1 MPDRGCFVTHKA
13 ILAALAASLWL
24 FSPTA
29 VQAQALNACDLTGD
43 GVVDI
48 LDVQLATNMALGLA
62 PCTAN
67 VAGSGVCDIVVVERV
82 KNAALSGTCLTGV
95 PHSASLN
102 WTASTSSNVTGYNVY
117 RATQSG
123 GPYTKLTSSPVA
135 GTSYTDVTVQAG
147 QTYYY
152 VTTAVDSS
160 SNESVYSN
168 QATAAVPSP

>member
-1 MPDRGCFVTHKA
+1 MPDRGCFVTQKA

-29 VQAQALNACDLTGD
+29 VQAQALNACDLNAD

-48 LDVQLATNMALGLA
+48 HDAQLATDMALALA

-67 VAGSGVCDIVVVERV
+67 IVGAGVCNIVVVQRV
-82 KNAALSGTCLTGV
+82 INAALSGTCLTGV

-117 RATQSG
+117 RAAQSG

-147 QTYYY
+147 QSYYY

>member
-1 MPDRGCFVTHKA
+1 
-13 ILAALAASLWL
+13 
-24 FSPTA
+24 
-29 VQAQALNACDLTGD
+29 
-43 GVVDI
+43 VVDI

-67 VAGSGVCDIVVVERV
+67 VAGSGVCNIVVVERV
-82 KNAALSGTCLTGV
+82 KNAALSGTYLTGV